1 MQFDEAKLD
10 FAYRYP
16 FSSEAKEIIASLE
29 SSKVEEKYLKAGMI
43 RVGQAFAD
51 SEIPFTKTT
60 VADMRLVYLVSY
72 VYARMLVSAVGNS
85 PVTTYLVNK
94 YAIAEAKRCSE
105 ALAADTIQNME
116 RLGKEIGI
124 NFTVKGDT
132 FELPFYE
139 YVNVEPKSNKEYA
152 LINQQLEKGIVY
164 LTKKRMARIFEEAI
178 KRSILKGLPIDLKY
192 LPPEI
197 IESST
202 KLKIPKPKINPN
214 ALRGGPSTDWIEKLL
229 EIPLPDFR
237 HRAVNLILAPYFA
250 NVKNLDVDQAVAAIM
265 EYINKC
271 KGLNPQTDI
280 TDSYVRYQVSYAKKK
295 GTKPYSLERAKSLI
309 GNAIDFG
316 AVEKKE
322 EKK

>member
-16 FSSEAKEIIASLE
+16 FSAEAKEIIASLE

-43 RVGQAFAD
+43 RIGQAFSD
-51 SEIPFTKTT
+51 SEIPFTKTQ

-72 VYARMLVSAVGNS
+72 VYSRMLVSAVGNS
-85 PVTTYLVNK
+85 PVTAYLVNK
-94 YAIAEAKRCSE
+94 YAIAEAKRCGE
-105 ALAADTIQNME
+105 ALTVDTMQNME
-116 RLGKEIGI
+116 KLGKEIGI
-124 NFTVKGDT
+124 NFVAKGDS

-152 LINQQLEKGIVY
+152 LINQQLERGIVY
-164 LTKKRMARIFEEAI
+164 LNRKRMVRIFEEAI
-178 KRSILKGLPIDLKY
+178 KRSILKGLPIDQKY
-192 LPPEI
+192 LPKEI

-202 KLKIPKPKINPN
+202 KLKIPKPKINPS
-214 ALRGGPSTDWIEKLL
+214 ALKGGPASDWIEKLL

-265 EYINKC
+265 EYIEKC
-271 KGLNPQTDI
+271 KGLNPQTDV
-280 TDSYVRYQVSYAKKK
+280 TEAYVRYQVSYAKKK